1 MDWAQRLAVLADQLS
16 AEGKL
21 TSPQWRGVFC
31 AVPRHELVPEIYL
44 QDEHGQW
51 RPAEAG
57 TAQWWD
63 LVYSDTTVITSV
75 LPNSQGIL
83 VPVSSSTKPGL
94 MLRMLEA
101 LDIRDGMRVLEIG
114 TGSGYNAGLLSARL
128 GVQHVF
134 SVDLRP
140 ELVELARDRLARLGY
155 RPMLAARD
163 GTEGLAEHAPYDRII
178 VTCGMP
184 FIPAAWITQ
193 LAPGGLLLVDL
204 EGPLSAGNLIAL
216 RRDTDVER
224 LRGRFLPWF
233 GRFLPMRRNTTAA
246 DYHLRASDP
255 DTTAPIE
262 VGWTTVDPSEL
273 DQEFRLLAQL
283 HLPSGTFHTLTAA
296 TPQPRPTHTRL
307 VSPDGSWC
315 EVAREPNTHSGYALR
330 QAGTQRLWDTVETA
344 HQQWYELGEPAWSR
358 FGITAT
364 PTSQHM
370 WLDDPDNSP
379 HLWPLWT
386 AVG

>member
-216 RRDTDVER
+216 RRDTDV
-224 LRGRFLPWF
+224 
-233 GRFLPMRRNTTAA
+233 
-246 DYHLRASDP
+246 
-255 DTTAPIE
+255 
-262 VGWTTVDPSEL
+262 
-273 DQEFRLLAQL
+273 
-283 HLPSGTFHTLTAA
+283 
-296 TPQPRPTHTRL
+296 
-307 VSPDGSWC
+307 
-315 EVAREPNTHSGYALR
+315 
-330 QAGTQRLWDTVETA
+330 
-344 HQQWYELGEPAWSR
+344 
-358 FGITAT
+358 
-364 PTSQHM
+364 
-370 WLDDPDNSP
+370 
-379 HLWPLWT
+379 
-386 AVG
+386 